1 MACFNLAAV
10 FTDHMVLQRNKNINI
25 WGCAYTATDVT
36 VELCG
41 KSVTTRA
48 ESGKWKVVLPPMEA
62 GGPYELKVT
71 DNRGGELVLRDVMI
85 GEVWLAGGQSN
96 MELELQNALNGKGVL
111 QNIKDVNVRFYY
123 TQKIAYIDDYFHF
136 AERNSCWSIAA
147 PDTAANYSAVGYY
160 FARRLAA
167 ELGVTVGVIGCNWG
181 GTSASAWMSRKML
194 EQDSDTKSYVDEYDK
209 AMEDKTMEGYLAELA
224 EYEEWYNEWQPKIN
238 EYYAN
243 TENPTW
249 EGAQEYAGPSRW
261 PEPLGPKSQFRPGG
275 LYETMISRI
284 CPYTLAGFAYY
295 QGESDDHKPDTYYKL
310 FKALIEQWRTDW
322 EDDSLPFMFV
332 QLPMFMNEG
341 DEDFKHWCKIREA
354 QMRVHQTTANTGIA
368 VILDKGEFNN
378 IHPID
383 KEPVGERLALQALY
397 HVYGKISADEAYGAI
412 YKSHEYTDGGIML
425 TFEHA
430 GDGFELKG
438 EKAVGFEVAGKDK
451 KYHTADAWF
460 KEDKIFVR
468 SAEVAEPVYLRY
480 NWTNYGDVTV
490 YSKNG
495 IPLAPFR
502 TSRNDKAEP

>member
-41 KSVTTRA
+41 KSVTARA
-48 ESGKWKVVLPPMEA
+48 ESGKWKAVLPPMEA

-71 DNRGGELVLRDVMI
+71 DNRGGEIVLHDVMI

-96 MELELQNALNGKGVL
+96 MELELQNALNGKEVL
-111 QNIKDVNVRFYY
+111 ANIKDVNVRFYY
-123 TQKIAYIDDYFHF
+123 TQKIAYIDDYFNF
-136 AERNSCWSIAA
+136 AERNTCWSIAA

-181 GTSASAWMSRKML
+181 GTSASNWISRKAL
-194 EQDSDTKSYVDEYDK
+194 EQDADTKSYVDEYDK
-209 AMEDKTMEGYLAELA
+209 AMEEKTMEGYLKELA
-224 EYEEWYNEWQPKIN
+224 EYEEWHNEWQPKIN

-243 TENPTW
+243 TPDPTW
-249 EGAQEYAGPSRW
+249 EGAQEYAGPCRW
-261 PEPLGPKSQFRPGG
+261 PEPMGPRSQFRPGG

-310 FKALIEQWRTDW
+310 FKALIEQWRSDW
-322 EDDSLPFMFV
+322 EDDTLPFMFV

-368 VILDKGEFNN
+368 VILDRGEFNN

-383 KEPVGERLALQALY
+383 KEPVGERLALQA
-397 HVYGKISADEAYGAI
+397 
-412 YKSHEYTDGGIML
+412 M
-425 TFEHA
+425 
-430 GDGFELKG
+430 
-438 EKAVGFEVAGKDK
+438 
-451 KYHTADAWF
+451 
-460 KEDKIFVR
+460 
-468 SAEVAEPVYLRY
+468 
-480 NWTNYGDVTV
+480 
-490 YSKNG
+490 
-495 IPLAPFR
+495 
-502 TSRNDKAEP
+502 

>member
-1 MACFNLAAV
+1 MACFDLAAV

-41 KSVTTRA
+41 KSVTARA
-48 ESGKWKVVLPPMEA
+48 ESGKWKAVLPPMEA

-71 DNRGGELVLRDVMI
+71 DNRGGEMVLRDVMI

-96 MELELQNALNGKGVL
+96 MELELQNALNGAEVL
-111 QNIKDVNVRFYY
+111 KNIKDVNVRFYY
-123 TQKIAYIDDYFHF
+123 TQKIAHIDDYFHF
-136 AERNSCWSIAA
+136 AERNGSWTVAA

-160 FARRLAA
+160 FARKLAA

-181 GTSASAWMSRKML
+181 GTSASAWVGRKAL
-194 EQDSDTKSYVDEYDK
+194 EQDSDTRSYIDEYDK
-209 AMEDKTMEGYLAELA
+209 TMEEKTMDGYLKELA
-224 EYEEWYNEWQPKIN
+224 EYEEWHNEWQPKIN
-238 EYYAN
+238 EYYA
-243 TENPTW
+243 TAENPTW
-249 EGAQEYAGPSRW
+249 DGAQEYAGPCRW
-261 PEPLGPKSQFRPGG
+261 PEPLGPRSPFRPCG
-275 LYETMISRI
+275 LYETMVMRI
-284 CPYTLAGFAYY
+284 CPYTLAGFIYY

-310 FKALIEQWRTDW
+310 FKALIEQWRGDW
-322 EDDSLPFMFV
+322 EDDRLPFLFV

-378 IHPID
+378 IHPVD
-383 KEPVGERLALQALY
+383 KEPVGDRLALQALY

-425 TFEHA
+425 TFDHA

-438 EKAVGFEVAGKDK
+438 EKAVGFEVAGRDK
-451 KYHTADAWF
+451 KYHAADAWF

-480 NWTNYGDVTV
+480 NWTNYGEVTV

-502 TSRNDKAEP
+502 TSRNDG

>member
-71 DNRGGELVLRDVMI
+71 DNRGGELILRDVMI

-96 MELELQNALNGKGVL
+96 MELELQNALNGKEVL
-111 QNIKDVNVRFYY
+111 KNIKDVNVRFYY

-194 EQDSDTKSYVDEYDK
+194 EQDADTKSYVDEYDK

-238 EYYAN
+238 EYYAT

-438 EKAVGFEVAGKDK
+438 EKALGFEVAGKDK

-460 KEDKIFVR
+460 KGDKIFVR

-480 NWTNYGDVTV
+480 NWTNYGEVTV
-490 YSKNG
+490 FSKNG

-502 TSRNDKAEP
+502 TSRQD

>member
-1 MACFNLAAV
+1 MSCFDLAAV

-25 WGCAYTATDVT
+25 WGCAYTATDIT

-48 ESGKWKVVLPPMEA
+48 ESGKWKAVLPPMEA

-71 DNRGGELVLRDVMI
+71 DNRGGETVLHDVMI
-85 GEVWLAGGQSN
+85 GEVWFAGGQSN
-96 MELELQNALNGKGVL
+96 MELELQNALNGNEVL
-111 QNIKDVNVRFYY
+111 KNIKDVNVRFYY

-136 AERNSCWSIAA
+136 AERNSCWTVAA

-167 ELGVTVGVIGCNWG
+167 ALGVTVGVIGCNWG
-181 GTSASAWMSRKML
+181 GTSASSWMSRKAL
-194 EQDSDTKSYVDEYDK
+194 EQDADTRSYVDEYDK
-209 AMEDKTMEGYLAELA
+209 TMEEKTMEGYLKELA
-224 EYEEWYNEWQPKIN
+224 EYEEWHNEWQPKIN
-238 EYYAN
+238 EYYA
-243 TENPTW
+243 TAENPTW

-261 PEPLGPKSQFRPGG
+261 PEPMGPRSQFRPGG
-275 LYETMISRI
+275 LYETMVTRI
-284 CPYTLAGFAYY
+284 CPYTLAGFIYY

-322 EDDSLPFMFV
+322 EDDSLPFVFV

-354 QMRVHQTTANTGIA
+354 QMRVHRTTANTGIA

-412 YKSHEYTDGGIML
+412 YKSHEYTDGGITL
-425 TFEHA
+425 SFDHA

-502 TSRNDKAEP
+502 TSRNDE

>member
-41 KSVTTRA
+41 KSITTRA

-71 DNRGGELVLRDVMI
+71 DNRGGELILRDVMI

-96 MELELQNALNGKGVL
+96 MELELQNALNGKEVL
-111 QNIKDVNVRFYY
+111 KNIKDVNVRFYY

-194 EQDSDTKSYVDEYDK
+194 EQDADTKSYVDEYDK

-238 EYYAN
+238 EYYAT

-438 EKAVGFEVAGKDK
+438 EKALGFEVAGKDK

-460 KEDKIFVR
+460 KGDKIFVR

-480 NWTNYGDVTV
+480 NWTNYGEVTV
-490 YSKNG
+490 FSKNG

-502 TSRNDKAEP
+502 TSRQD

>member
-41 KSVTTRA
+41 KSVTARA
-48 ESGKWKVVLPPMEA
+48 ESGKWKAVLPPMEA

-71 DNRGGELVLRDVMI
+71 DNSGGEIILHDVMI

-96 MELELQNALNGKGVL
+96 MELELQNALNGKEVL
-111 QNIKDVNVRFYY
+111 RNIKDVNVRFYY
-123 TQKIAYIDDYFHF
+123 TQKIAYIDDYFNF

-181 GTSASAWMSRKML
+181 GTSASNWISRKAL
-194 EQDSDTKSYVDEYDK
+194 EQDADTKTYVDEYDK
-209 AMEDKTMEGYLAELA
+209 TMEEKTMEGYLKELA
-224 EYEEWYNEWQPKIN
+224 EYEEWHNEWQPKIN

-243 TENPTW
+243 TPDPTW
-249 EGAQEYAGPSRW
+249 EGAQEYAGPCRW
-261 PEPLGPKSQFRPGG
+261 PEPMGPRSQFRPGG

-284 CPYTLAGFAYY
+284 CPYTLAGFLYY

-310 FKALIEQWRTDW
+310 FKALIEQWRSDW
-322 EDDSLPFMFV
+322 EDDRLPFMFV

-368 VILDKGEFNN
+368 VILDRGEFNN

-383 KEPVGERLALQALY
+383 KEPVGERLALQAMY

-412 YKSHEYTDGGIML
+412 YKSHEYTDGGML
-425 TFEHA
+425 VSFDHA
-430 GDGFELKG
+430 SDGFDVKG
-438 EKAVGFEVAGKDK
+438 EKIVGFEVAGKNK
-451 KYHTADAWF
+451 KYQSAEA
-460 KEDKIFVR
+460 EIRGDKIFVR

-480 NWTNYGDVTV
+480 NWTNYGEVTV

-502 TSRNDKAEP
+502 TSRNDE

>member
-41 KSVTTRA
+41 KSVTARA
-48 ESGKWKVVLPPMEA
+48 ESGKWKAVLPPMEA

-71 DNRGGELVLRDVMI
+71 DNSGGEIVLHDVMI

-96 MELELQNALNGKGVL
+96 MELELQNALNGKEVL
-111 QNIKDVNVRFYY
+111 KNIKDVNVRFYY
-123 TQKIAYIDDYFHF
+123 TQKIAYIDDYFNF
-136 AERNSCWSIAA
+136 AERNTCWSIAA
-147 PDTAANYSAVGYY
+147 PDTAGNYSAVGYY

-181 GTSASAWMSRKML
+181 GTSASNWISRKAL
-194 EQDSDTKSYVDEYDK
+194 EQDADTRSYVDEYDK
-209 AMEDKTMEGYLAELA
+209 AMEEKTMEGYLKELA
-224 EYEEWYNEWQPKIN
+224 EYEEWHNEWQPKIN

-243 TENPTW
+243 TPDPTW
-249 EGAQEYAGPSRW
+249 EGAQEYAGPCRW
-261 PEPLGPKSQFRPGG
+261 PEPMGPRSQFRPGG

-284 CPYTLAGFAYY
+284 CPYTLAGFTYY

-310 FKALIEQWRTDW
+310 FKALIEQWRSDW
-322 EDDSLPFMFV
+322 EDDTLPFMFV

-368 VILDKGEFNN
+368 VILDRGEFNN

-383 KEPVGERLALQALY
+383 KEPVGERLALQAMY

-412 YKSHEYTDGGIML
+412 YKSHEYTDGGML
-425 TFEHA
+425 LSFDHA
-430 GDGFELKG
+430 GDGFDVKG
-438 EKAVGFEVAGKDK
+438 EKIVGFEIAGKNR
-451 KYHTADAWF
+451 KYQSAEA
-460 KEDKIFVR
+460 EIRGDKIFVR

-480 NWTNYGDVTV
+480 NWTNYGEVTV

-502 TSRNDKAEP
+502 TSRNDE

>member
-41 KSVTTRA
+41 KSITTRA

-71 DNRGGELVLRDVMI
+71 DNRGGELILRDVMI

-96 MELELQNALNGKGVL
+96 MELELQNALNGKEVL
-111 QNIKDVNVRFYY
+111 KNIKDVNVRFYY

-194 EQDSDTKSYVDEYDK
+194 EQDADTKSYVDEYDK

-238 EYYAN
+238 EYYAT

-460 KEDKIFVR
+460 KGDKIFVR

-480 NWTNYGDVTV
+480 NWTNYGEVTV
-490 YSKNG
+490 FSKNG

-502 TSRNDKAEP
+502 TSRQD

>member
-41 KSVTTRA
+41 KSVTARA
-48 ESGKWKVVLPPMEA
+48 ESGKWKAVLPPMEA

-71 DNRGGELVLRDVMI
+71 DNSGGEIVLHDVMI

-96 MELELQNALNGKGVL
+96 MELELQNALNGKEVL
-111 QNIKDVNVRFYY
+111 KNIKDVNVRFYY
-123 TQKIAYIDDYFHF
+123 TQKIAYIDDYFNF

-160 FARRLAA
+160 FARKLAA

-181 GTSASAWMSRKML
+181 GTSASAWMSRKAM
-194 EQDSDTKSYVDEYDK
+194 EQDADTKSYVDEYDK
-209 AMEDKTMEGYLAELA
+209 AMEEKTMEGYLRELA
-224 EYEEWYNEWQPKIN
+224 EYEEWHNEWQPKIN

-243 TENPTW
+243 TPDPTW
-249 EGAQEYAGPSRW
+249 EGAQEYAGPCRW
-261 PEPLGPKSQFRPGG
+261 PEPMGPRSQFRPGG

-284 CPYTLAGFAYY
+284 CPYTLAGFTYY

-310 FKALIEQWRTDW
+310 FKALIELWRGDW
-322 EDDSLPFMFV
+322 EDDTLPFMFV

-341 DEDFKHWCKIREA
+341 DEDFKHGCKIREA

-368 VILDKGEFNN
+368 VILDRGEFNN

-383 KEPVGERLALQALY
+383 KEPVGERLALQAMY

-412 YKSHEYTDGGIML
+412 YKSHEYTDGGML
-425 TFEHA
+425 VSFDHA
-430 GDGFELKG
+430 SDGFDVKG
-438 EKAVGFEVAGKDK
+438 EKIVGFEVAGKNR
-451 KYHTADAWF
+451 KYQSAEA
-460 KEDKIFVR
+460 EIRGDKIFVR

-480 NWTNYGDVTV
+480 NWTNYGEVTV

-495 IPLAPFR
+495 IPLSPFR
-502 TSRNDKAEP
+502 TSRNDE

>member
-71 DNRGGELVLRDVMI
+71 DNRGGELILRDVMI

-96 MELELQNALNGKGVL
+96 MELELQNALNGKEVL
-111 QNIKDVNVRFYY
+111 KNIKDVNVRFYY

-194 EQDSDTKSYVDEYDK
+194 EQDADTKSYVDEYDK

-238 EYYAN
+238 EYYAT

-397 HVYGKISADEAYGAI
+397 HFYGKISADEAYGAI

-460 KEDKIFVR
+460 KGDKIFVR

-480 NWTNYGDVTV
+480 NWTNYGEVTV
-490 YSKNG
+490 FSKNG

-502 TSRNDKAEP
+502 TSRQD

>member
-1 MACFNLAAV
+1 MACFDLAAV

-71 DNRGGELVLRDVMI
+71 DNRGGELILRDVMI

-96 MELELQNALNGKGVL
+96 MELELQNALNGKEVL
-111 QNIKDVNVRFYY
+111 KNIKDVNVRFYY

-194 EQDSDTKSYVDEYDK
+194 EQDADTKSYVDEYDK

-460 KEDKIFVR
+460 KGDKIFVR

-480 NWTNYGDVTV
+480 NWTNYGEVTV
-490 YSKNG
+490 FSKNG

-502 TSRNDKAEP
+502 TSRQD

>member
-41 KSVTTRA
+41 KSVIARA
-48 ESGKWKVVLPPMEA
+48 ESGKWKAVLPPMEA

-71 DNRGGELVLRDVMI
+71 DNSGGEIVLHDVMI

-96 MELELQNALNGKGVL
+96 MELELQNALNGKEVL
-111 QNIKDVNVRFYY
+111 ANIKDVHVRFYY
-123 TQKIAYIDDYFHF
+123 TQKIAYIDDYFNF
-136 AERNSCWSIAA
+136 AERNTCWTVAA
-147 PDTAANYSAVGYY
+147 PDTAGNYSAVGYY

-181 GTSASAWMSRKML
+181 GTSASNWISRKAL
-194 EQDSDTKSYVDEYDK
+194 EQDADTKSYVDEYDK
-209 AMEDKTMEGYLAELA
+209 AMEEKTMEGYLKELA
-224 EYEEWYNEWQPKIN
+224 EYEEWHNEWQPKIN
-238 EYYAN
+238 EYYA
-243 TENPTW
+243 TTPDPTW
-249 EGAQEYAGPSRW
+249 EGAQEYAGPCRW
-261 PEPLGPKSQFRPGG
+261 PEPMGPRSQFRPGG

-284 CPYTLAGFAYY
+284 CPYTLAGFTYY

-310 FKALIEQWRTDW
+310 FKALIEQWRSDW
-322 EDDSLPFMFV
+322 EDDTLPFMFV

-368 VILDKGEFNN
+368 VILDRGEFNN

-383 KEPVGERLALQALY
+383 KEPVGERLALQAMY

-412 YKSHEYTDGGIML
+412 YKSHEYTDGGML
-425 TFEHA
+425 VSFDHA
-430 GDGFELKG
+430 GDGFDVKG
-438 EKAVGFEVAGKDK
+438 EKIVGFEVAGKNR
-451 KYHTADAWF
+451 KYQSAEA
-460 KEDKIFVR
+460 EIRGDKIFVR

-502 TSRNDKAEP
+502 TSRNDE

>member
-1 MACFNLAAV
+1 MACFDLAAV

-96 MELELQNALNGKGVL
+96 MELELQNALNGKEVL

-194 EQDSDTKSYVDEYDK
+194 EQDADTKSYVDEYDK

-460 KEDKIFVR
+460 KGDKIFVR

-480 NWTNYGDVTV
+480 NWTNYGEVTV
-490 YSKNG
+490 FSKNG

-502 TSRNDKAEP
+502 TSRQD

>member
-1 MACFNLAAV
+1 MACFDLAAV

-41 KSVTTRA
+41 KSVTARA
-48 ESGKWKVVLPPMEA
+48 ESGKWKVVLPPMAA

-71 DNRGGELVLRDVMI
+71 DNRGGELILHDVMI

-96 MELELQNALNGKGVL
+96 MELELQNALNGKEVL
-111 QNIKDVNVRFYY
+111 KNIKDVNVRFYY

-238 EYYAN
+238 EYYA
-243 TENPTW
+243 TAENPTW

>member
-41 KSVTTRA
+41 KSVTVRA
-48 ESGKWKVVLPPMEA
+48 ESGKWKAVLPPMEA

-71 DNRGGELVLRDVMI
+71 DNSGGEIVLHDVMI

-96 MELELQNALNGKGVL
+96 MELELQNALNGKEVL
-111 QNIKDVNVRFYY
+111 KNIKDVNVRFYY
-123 TQKIAYIDDYFHF
+123 TQKIAYIDDYFNF
-136 AERNSCWSIAA
+136 AERNSCWSVAA

-181 GTSASAWMSRKML
+181 GTSASSWMSRKAL
-194 EQDSDTKSYVDEYDK
+194 EQDADTKSYVDEYDK
-209 AMEDKTMEGYLAELA
+209 AMEEKTMEGYLKELA
-224 EYEEWYNEWQPKIN
+224 EYEEWHNEWQPKIN

-243 TENPTW
+243 TPDPTW
-249 EGAQEYAGPSRW
+249 EGAQEYAGPCRW
-261 PEPLGPKSQFRPGG
+261 PEPMGPRSQFRPGG

-284 CPYTLAGFAYY
+284 CPYTLAGFTYY

-310 FKALIEQWRTDW
+310 FKALIEQWRSDW
-322 EDDSLPFMFV
+322 EDDTLPFMFV

-368 VILDKGEFNN
+368 VILDRGEFNN

-383 KEPVGERLALQALY
+383 KEPVGERLALQAMY

-412 YKSHEYTDGGIML
+412 YKSHEYTDGGML
-425 TFEHA
+425 VSFDHA
-430 GDGFELKG
+430 SDGFDVKG
-438 EKAVGFEVAGKDK
+438 EKIVGFEVAGKNR
-451 KYHTADAWF
+451 KYQSAEA
-460 KEDKIFVR
+460 EIRGDKIFVR

-480 NWTNYGDVTV
+480 NWTNYGEVTV

-502 TSRNDKAEP
+502 TSRNDE

>member
-41 KSVTTRA
+41 KSVTARA
-48 ESGKWKVVLPPMEA
+48 ESGKWKAVLPPMEA

-71 DNRGGELVLRDVMI
+71 DNSGGEIVLHDVMI

-96 MELELQNALNGKGVL
+96 MELELQNALNGKEVL
-111 QNIKDVNVRFYY
+111 KNIKDVNVRFYY
-123 TQKIAYIDDYFHF
+123 TQKIAYIDDYFNF
-136 AERNSCWSIAA
+136 AERNTCWSVAA

-181 GTSASAWMSRKML
+181 GTSASNWISRKAL
-194 EQDSDTKSYVDEYDK
+194 EQDADTKSYVDEYDK
-209 AMEDKTMEGYLAELA
+209 AMEEKTMDGYLKELA
-224 EYEEWYNEWQPKIN
+224 EYEEWHNEWQPKIN

-243 TENPTW
+243 TPDPTW
-249 EGAQEYAGPSRW
+249 EGAQEYAGPCRW
-261 PEPLGPKSQFRPGG
+261 PEPMGPRSQFRPGG

-284 CPYTLAGFAYY
+284 CPYTLAGFTYY

-310 FKALIEQWRTDW
+310 FKALIEQWRSDW
-322 EDDSLPFMFV
+322 EDDTLPFMFV

-368 VILDKGEFNN
+368 VILDRGEFNN

-383 KEPVGERLALQALY
+383 KEPVGERLALQAMY

-412 YKSHEYTDGGIML
+412 YKSHEYTDGGML
-425 TFEHA
+425 VSFDHA
-430 GDGFELKG
+430 SDGFDVKG
-438 EKAVGFEVAGKDK
+438 EKIVGFEVAGKNR
-451 KYHTADAWF
+451 KYQPAEA
-460 KEDKIFVR
+460 EIRGDKIFVR

-480 NWTNYGDVTV
+480 NWTNYGEVTV

-502 TSRNDKAEP
+502 TSRNDE

>member
-41 KSVTTRA
+41 KSVTARA
-48 ESGKWKVVLPPMEA
+48 ESGKWKAVLPPMEA

-71 DNRGGELVLRDVMI
+71 DNSGGEIVLHDVMI

-96 MELELQNALNGKGVL
+96 MELELQNALNGKEVL
-111 QNIKDVNVRFYY
+111 KNIKDVNVRFYY
-123 TQKIAYIDDYFHF
+123 TQKIAYIDDYFNF
-136 AERNSCWSIAA
+136 AERNSCWSVAA

-181 GTSASAWMSRKML
+181 GTSASNWISRKAL
-194 EQDSDTKSYVDEYDK
+194 EQDVDTKSYVDEYDK
-209 AMEDKTMEGYLAELA
+209 AMEEKTMEGYLKELA
-224 EYEEWYNEWQPKIN
+224 EYEEWHNEWQPKIN

-243 TENPTW
+243 TPDPTW
-249 EGAQEYAGPSRW
+249 EGAQEYAGPCRW
-261 PEPLGPKSQFRPGG
+261 PEPMGPRSQFRPGG

-284 CPYTLAGFAYY
+284 CPYTLAGFTYY

-310 FKALIEQWRTDW
+310 FKALIEQWRSDW
-322 EDDSLPFMFV
+322 EDDTLPFMFV

-368 VILDKGEFNN
+368 VILDRGEFNN

-383 KEPVGERLALQALY
+383 KEPVGERLALQAMY

-412 YKSHEYTDGGIML
+412 YKSHEYTDGGML
-425 TFEHA
+425 LSFDYA
-430 GDGFELKG
+430 GDGFDVKG
-438 EKAVGFEVAGKDK
+438 EKIVGFEVAGKNK
-451 KYHTADAWF
+451 KYQSAEA
-460 KEDKIFVR
+460 EIRGDKIFVR

-480 NWTNYGDVTV
+480 NWTNYGEVTV

-502 TSRNDKAEP
+502 TSRNDE

>member
-41 KSVTTRA
+41 KSVTARA
-48 ESGKWKVVLPPMEA
+48 ESGKWKAVLPPMEA

-71 DNRGGELVLRDVMI
+71 DNSGGEIVLHDVMI

-96 MELELQNALNGKGVL
+96 MELELQNALNGKEVL
-111 QNIKDVNVRFYY
+111 KNIKDVNVRFYY
-123 TQKIAYIDDYFHF
+123 TQKIAYIDDYFNF

-181 GTSASAWMSRKML
+181 GTSASNWISRKAL
-194 EQDSDTKSYVDEYDK
+194 EQDADTKSYVDEYDK
-209 AMEDKTMEGYLAELA
+209 AMEEKTMEGYLKELA
-224 EYEEWYNEWQPKIN
+224 EYEEWHNEWQPKIN

-243 TENPTW
+243 TPDPTW
-249 EGAQEYAGPSRW
+249 EGAQEYAGPCRW
-261 PEPLGPKSQFRPGG
+261 PEPMGPRSQFRPGG

-284 CPYTLAGFAYY
+284 CPYTLAGFTYY

-310 FKALIEQWRTDW
+310 FKALIEQWRGDW
-322 EDDSLPFMFV
+322 EDDTLPFMFV

-368 VILDKGEFNN
+368 VILDRGEFNN

-383 KEPVGERLALQALY
+383 KEPVGERLALQAMY

-412 YKSHEYTDGGIML
+412 YKSHEYTDGGML
-425 TFEHA
+425 VSFDHA
-430 GDGFELKG
+430 SDGFDVKG
-438 EKAVGFEVAGKDK
+438 EKIVGFEVAGKNR
-451 KYHTADAWF
+451 KYQSAEA
-460 KEDKIFVR
+460 EIRGDKIFVH

-480 NWTNYGDVTV
+480 NWTNYGEVTV
-490 YSKNG
+490 FSKNG

-502 TSRNDKAEP
+502 TSRNDE

>member
-41 KSVTTRA
+41 KSVTARA
-48 ESGKWKVVLPPMEA
+48 ESGKWKAVLPPMEA

-71 DNRGGELVLRDVMI
+71 DNRGGEIVLHDVMI

-96 MELELQNALNGKGVL
+96 MELELQNALNGKEVL
-111 QNIKDVNVRFYY
+111 KNIKDVNVRFYY
-123 TQKIAYIDDYFHF
+123 TQKIAYIDDYFNF
-136 AERNSCWSIAA
+136 AERNSCWSSAA

-181 GTSASAWMSRKML
+181 GTSASNWISRKAL
-194 EQDSDTKSYVDEYDK
+194 EQDADTKSYVDEYDK
-209 AMEDKTMEGYLAELA
+209 AMEEKTMDGYLKELA
-224 EYEEWYNEWQPKIN
+224 EYEEWHNEWQPKIN

-243 TENPTW
+243 TPDPTW
-249 EGAQEYAGPSRW
+249 EGAQEYAGPCRW
-261 PEPLGPKSQFRPGG
+261 PEPMGPRSQFRPGG

-284 CPYTLAGFAYY
+284 CPYTLAGFTYY

-310 FKALIEQWRTDW
+310 FKALIEQWRSDW
-322 EDDSLPFMFV
+322 EDDTLPFMFV

-368 VILDKGEFNN
+368 VILDRGEFNN

-383 KEPVGERLALQALY
+383 KEPVGERLALQAMY

-412 YKSHEYTDGGIML
+412 YKSHEYTDGGML
-425 TFEHA
+425 VSFDHA
-430 GDGFELKG
+430 GDGFDVKG
-438 EKAVGFEVAGKDK
+438 EKIVGFEVAGKNR
-451 KYHTADAWF
+451 KYQSAEA
-460 KEDKIFVR
+460 EIRGDKIFVR
-468 SAEVAEPVYLRY
+468 SAEVAEPVYMRY
-480 NWTNYGDVTV
+480 NWTNYGEVTV

-502 TSRNDKAEP
+502 TSRNDE

>member
-41 KSVTTRA
+41 KSVTARA
-48 ESGKWKVVLPPMEA
+48 ESGKWKAVLPPMEA

-71 DNRGGELVLRDVMI
+71 DNRGGEIVLHDVMI

-96 MELELQNALNGKGVL
+96 MELELQNALNGKEVL
-111 QNIKDVNVRFYY
+111 KNIKDVNVRFYY
-123 TQKIAYIDDYFHF
+123 TQKIAYIDDYFNF
-136 AERNSCWSIAA
+136 AERNSCWSVAA

-160 FARRLAA
+160 FARKLAA

-181 GTSASAWMSRKML
+181 GTSASSWMSRKAL
-194 EQDSDTKSYVDEYDK
+194 EQDADTKSYVDEYDK
-209 AMEDKTMEGYLAELA
+209 TMEEKTMEGYLKELA
-224 EYEEWYNEWQPKIN
+224 EYEEWHNAWQPKID

-243 TENPTW
+243 TPDPTW
-249 EGAQEYAGPSRW
+249 EGAQEYAGPCRW
-261 PEPLGPKSQFRPGG
+261 PEPMGPRSQFRPGG
-275 LYETMISRI
+275 LYETMVTRI
-284 CPYTLAGFAYY
+284 CPYTLAGFIYY

-310 FKALIEQWRTDW
+310 FKALIEQWRGDW
-322 EDDSLPFMFV
+322 EDDRLPFLFV

-368 VILDKGEFNN
+368 VILDRGEFNN

-383 KEPVGERLALQALY
+383 KEPVGERLALQAMY

-425 TFEHA
+425 SFDHA

-438 EKAVGFEVAGKDK
+438 EKAAGFEVAGKDK
-451 KYHTADAWF
+451 KYHPADAWF

-480 NWTNYGDVTV
+480 NWTNYGEVTV
-490 YSKNG
+490 FSKNG

-502 TSRNDKAEP
+502 TSRNDEQG

>member
-71 DNRGGELVLRDVMI
+71 DNRGGELILRDVMI

-96 MELELQNALNGKGVL
+96 MELELQNALNGKEVL
-111 QNIKDVNVRFYY
+111 KNIKDVNVRFYY

-460 KEDKIFVR
+460 KGDKIFVR

-502 TSRNDKAEP
+502 TSRNDE

>member
-1 MACFNLAAV
+1 MACFDLAAV

-36 VELCG
+36 VEFCG

-71 DNRGGELVLRDVMI
+71 DNRGGELILRDVMI

-96 MELELQNALNGKGVL
+96 MELELQNALNGKEVL
-111 QNIKDVNVRFYY
+111 KNIKDVNVRFYY

-194 EQDSDTKSYVDEYDK
+194 EQDADTKSYVDEYDK

-238 EYYAN
+238 EYYAT

-460 KEDKIFVR
+460 KGDKIFVR

-480 NWTNYGDVTV
+480 NWTNYGEVTV
-490 YSKNG
+490 FSKNG

-502 TSRNDKAEP
+502 TSRQD

>member
-41 KSVTTRA
+41 KSVTARA
-48 ESGKWKVVLPPMEA
+48 ESGKWKAVLPPMEA

-71 DNRGGELVLRDVMI
+71 DNSGGEIVLHDVMI

-96 MELELQNALNGKGVL
+96 MELELQNALNGKEVL
-111 QNIKDVNVRFYY
+111 KNIKDVNVRFYY
-123 TQKIAYIDDYFHF
+123 TQKIAYIDDYFNF

-160 FARRLAA
+160 FARKLAA

-181 GTSASAWMSRKML
+181 GTSASAWMSRKAM
-194 EQDSDTKSYVDEYDK
+194 EQDADTKSYVDEYDK
-209 AMEDKTMEGYLAELA
+209 AMEEKTMEGYLRELA
-224 EYEEWYNEWQPKIN
+224 EYEEWHNEWQPKIN

-243 TENPTW
+243 TPDPTW
-249 EGAQEYAGPSRW
+249 EGAQEYAGPCRW
-261 PEPLGPKSQFRPGG
+261 PEPMGPRSQFRPGG

-284 CPYTLAGFAYY
+284 CPYTLAGFTYY

-310 FKALIEQWRTDW
+310 FKALIELWRGDW
-322 EDDSLPFMFV
+322 EDDTLPFMFV

-368 VILDKGEFNN
+368 VILDRGEFNN

-383 KEPVGERLALQALY
+383 KEPVGERLALQAMY

-412 YKSHEYTDGGIML
+412 YKSHEYTDGGML
-425 TFEHA
+425 VSFDHA
-430 GDGFELKG
+430 SDGFDVKG
-438 EKAVGFEVAGKDK
+438 EKIVGFEVAGKNR
-451 KYHTADAWF
+451 KYQSAEA
-460 KEDKIFVR
+460 EIRGDKIFVR

-480 NWTNYGDVTV
+480 NWTNYGEVTV

-495 IPLAPFR
+495 IPLSPFR
-502 TSRNDKAEP
+502 TSRNDE

>member
-71 DNRGGELVLRDVMI
+71 DNRGGELILRDVMI

-96 MELELQNALNGKGVL
+96 MELELQNALNGKEVL
-111 QNIKDVNVRFYY
+111 KNIKDVNVRFYY

-194 EQDSDTKSYVDEYDK
+194 EQDADTKSYVDEYDK

-460 KEDKIFVR
+460 KGDKIFVR

-502 TSRNDKAEP
+502 TSKNDE

>member
-71 DNRGGELVLRDVMI
+71 DNRGGELILRDVMI

-96 MELELQNALNGKGVL
+96 MELELQNALNGKEVL
-111 QNIKDVNVRFYY
+111 KNIKDVNVRFYY

-194 EQDSDTKSYVDEYDK
+194 EQDADTKSYVDEYDK

-238 EYYAN
+238 EYYAT

-460 KEDKIFVR
+460 KGDKIFVR

>member
-41 KSVTTRA
+41 KSVTART

-71 DNRGGELVLRDVMI
+71 DNRGGELILRDVMI

-96 MELELQNALNGKGVL
+96 MELELQNALNGKEVL
-111 QNIKDVNVRFYY
+111 KNIKDVNVRFYY

-194 EQDSDTKSYVDEYDK
+194 EQDADTKSYVDEYDK

-238 EYYAN
+238 EYYAT

-460 KEDKIFVR
+460 KGDKIFVR

-480 NWTNYGDVTV
+480 NWTNYGEVTV
-490 YSKNG
+490 FSKNG

-502 TSRNDKAEP
+502 TSRQD

>member
-41 KSVTTRA
+41 KSVTARA
-48 ESGKWKVVLPPMEA
+48 ESGKWKAVLPPMEA

-71 DNRGGELVLRDVMI
+71 DNSGGEIVLHDVMI

-96 MELELQNALNGKGVL
+96 MELELQNALNGKEVL
-111 QNIKDVNVRFYY
+111 KNIKDVNVRFYY
-123 TQKIAYIDDYFHF
+123 TQKIAYIDDYFNF
-136 AERNSCWSIAA
+136 AERNTCWTVAA

-181 GTSASAWMSRKML
+181 GTSASNWISRKAL
-194 EQDSDTKSYVDEYDK
+194 EQDADTRSYVDEYDK
-209 AMEDKTMEGYLAELA
+209 AMEEKTMEGYLKELA
-224 EYEEWYNEWQPKIN
+224 EYEEWHNEWQPKIN

-243 TENPTW
+243 TPDPTW
-249 EGAQEYAGPSRW
+249 EGAQEYAGPCRW
-261 PEPLGPKSQFRPGG
+261 PEPMGPRSQFRPGG

-284 CPYTLAGFAYY
+284 CPYTLAGFTYY

-310 FKALIEQWRTDW
+310 FKALIEQWRSDW
-322 EDDSLPFMFV
+322 EDDTLPFMFV

-368 VILDKGEFNN
+368 VILDRGEFNN

-383 KEPVGERLALQALY
+383 KEPVGERLALQAMY

-412 YKSHEYTDGGIML
+412 YKSHEYTDGGML
-425 TFEHA
+425 LSFDHA
-430 GDGFELKG
+430 GDGFDVKG
-438 EKAVGFEVAGKDK
+438 EKIVGFEVAGKNK
-451 KYHTADAWF
+451 KYQPAEA
-460 KEDKIFVR
+460 EIRGDKIFVR

-480 NWTNYGDVTV
+480 NWTNYGEVTV

-502 TSRNDKAEP
+502 TSRNDE

>member
-1 MACFNLAAV
+1 MACFALAAV

-25 WGCAYTATDVT
+25 WGCAYTSTDIT

-41 KSVTTRA
+41 KSVTTSA
-48 ESGKWKVVLPPMEA
+48 EKGKWKAVLPPMEA
-62 GGPYELKVT
+62 GGPYELKIT
-71 DNRGGELVLRDVMI
+71 DNRGGEVILQDVMI

-96 MELELQNALNGKGVL
+96 MELELKDALNGKEVL
-111 QNIKDVNVRFYY
+111 ENIKDVNVRFYY

-160 FARRLAA
+160 FARKLAA
-167 ELGVTVGVIGCNWG
+167 ELGVTVGIIGCNWG
-181 GTSASAWMSRKML
+181 GTSASAWTGRKML
-194 EQDSDTKSYVDEYDK
+194 EQDIDTKTYVDEYDK
-209 AMEDKTMEGYLAELA
+209 AMEGKTTEEYLAELA
-224 EYEEWYNEWQPKIN
+224 EYEEWYKGWQPKID
-238 EYYAN
+238 EYFAN
-243 TENPTW
+243 TPDPTW
-249 EGAQEYAGPSRW
+249 EGAQEYAGPNRW
-261 PEPLGPKSQFRPGG
+261 PEPLGPKSPYRPAG

-284 CPYTLAGFAYY
+284 CPYTLAGFIYY

-310 FKALIEQWRTDW
+310 FKALIEQWRGDW
-322 EDDSLPFMFV
+322 EDDRLPFMFV
-332 QLPMFMNEG
+332 QLPMFMNKGE
-341 DEDFKHWCKIREA
+341 EDFKHWCKIREA

-383 KEPVGERLALQALY
+383 KEPVGERLALQAMY
-397 HVYGKISADEAYGAI
+397 HVYGKISAEEAYGAI

-425 TFEHA
+425 SFDHA

-451 KYHTADAWF
+451 KYHPADAWF

-468 SAEVAEPVYLRY
+468 SAEVVEPVYLRY
-480 NWTNYGDVTV
+480 NWTNYGEVTV
-490 YSKNG
+490 FSKNG

-502 TSRNDKAEP
+502 TSRNDE